1 MNFLPFGSWKTA
13 SAGIASLLA
22 TVAHVAAS
30 GWQVDMADINGAI
43 AGIGLIF
50 AKDFNV
56 TGSGSTTTTDKK

>member
-1 MNFLPFGSWKTA
+1 MSFLPLSWKTA

-30 GWQVDMADINGAI
+30 GWSVDMADINGAI
-43 AGIGLIF
+43 AGIGLLF

-56 TGSGSTTTTDKK
+56 TGSNTTTDKK

>member
-22 TVAHVAAS
+22 TVAHVAAR
-30 GWQVDMADINGAI
+30 GWQIDMADINGAI
-43 AGIGLIF
+43 AGIGLIL

-56 TGSGSTTTTDKK
+56 TGSTSSTTDKK